1 MLRITGLPEAVASR
15 RQLIFSMAQTIM
27 IRPTTPGSDV

>member
-15 RQLIFSMAQTIM
+15 QLIFSMAQTII